1 MGPVGIL
8 GGTFDPVHHGHLRLA
23 LELYEALDLDSVHLI
38 PLHDPSHRVA
48 PETAPE
54 HRLAMLELAVEGVS
68 GLVADA
74 REHRRGGISYSV
86 DSLEELRA
94 ELGPEVPL
102 CLFVGMDAFHGLQDW
117 HRWARIPALAHI
129 VVVHRP
135 GAALPDAGDCQ
146 RRLGLALEV
155 DPGVLLE
162 APAGSLLLMDLPL
175 LDISSTRIRA
185 LLAAGRN
192 PRYLLPEAVIAY
204 LRTHRLYGV
213 P

>member
-1 MGPVGIL
+1 MQPVGIL

-23 LELYEALDLDSVHLI
+23 LELYETLDLASVHLI
-38 PLHDPSHRVA
+38 PLHDPSHRAA
-48 PETAPE
+48 PETAPK
-54 HRLAMLELAVEGVS
+54 HRLAMLEQAVKDVHGLIADDRELLRGGVS
-68 GLVADA
+68 
-74 REHRRGGISYSV
+74 YTV
-86 DSLEELRA
+86 DTLEELRA
-94 ELGPEVPL
+94 ELGPATPL

-117 HRWARIPALAHI
+117 HRWEHIPALAHI

-135 GAALPDAGDCQ
+135 GAILPDAGDCR
-146 RRLGLALEV
+146 RRLGLSLET

-162 APAGSLLLMDLPL
+162 TLAGRLLLVDLPL

-192 PRYLLPEAVIAY
+192 PRYLLPEAVIGY
-204 LRTHRLYGV
+204 LQTQQLYGV